1 MFSSPPSRNPD
12 FAPNDRLTHS
22 RQKRTATGGNDDI
35 FSFFGRDLPRS
46 SSGFQGPREDIRMA
60 KMVEGRT
67 ARAATAASP
76 GRTPRALG
84 LEARRLRSQS
94 RIARRASA
102 PLRATSEDVE
112 WVDPE
117 QGLVLLNRQVYKFL
131 DLRSEQEYEDERLTR
146 PARCSMN
153 VPFPEN
159 PATLP
164 HAAAAAG
171 VSKGTAWMV
180 ADADGSRVEEATAA
194 LSQAGFEVLA
204 VKGGY
209 QGWRACWTT
218 SGRKVPPKG
227 RWVAS
232 GREALK
238 SGLNVGDAAASYEER
253 INVEDLS
260 KQEFKDFK

>member
-1 MFSSPPSRNPD
+1 
-12 FAPNDRLTHS
+12 
-22 RQKRTATGGNDDI
+22 
-35 FSFFGRDLPRS
+35 
-46 SSGFQGPREDIRMA
+46 
-60 KMVEGRT
+60 
-67 ARAATAASP
+67 
-76 GRTPRALG
+76 
-84 LEARRLRSQS
+84 
-94 RIARRASA
+94 
-102 PLRATSEDVE
+102 
-112 WVDPE
+112 VDPE

-131 DLRSEQEYEDERLTR
+131 DLRSEQEYEDEKLTR

-164 HAAAAAG
+164 QAAAAAG

-253 INVEDLS
+253 LNVEDLS

>member
-1 MFSSPPSRNPD
+1 MKSFR
-12 FAPNDRLTHS
+12 
-22 RQKRTATGGNDDI
+22 
-35 FSFFGRDLPRS
+35 FFGRDLPRS
-46 SSGFQGPREDIRMA
+46 SSGFQGPTERIIRMA
-60 KMVEGRT
+60 KMVRGLEGRT

-76 GRTPRALG
+76 GRSHLGVPSDGAAPREIKWQKRPLG
-84 LEARRLRSQS
+84 FEARRLRSQS
-94 RIARRASA
+94 RITRRASA
-102 PLRATSEDVE
+102 LLRATSEDVE

-131 DLRSEQEYEDERLTR
+131 DLRSEQEYEDEKLTR

-164 HAAAAAG
+164 QAAAAAG

-253 INVEDLS
+253 LNVEDLS
-260 KQEFKDFK
+260 KQEFKDYK

>member
-1 MFSSPPSRNPD
+1 MLDPLPPKT
-12 FAPNDRLTHS
+12 DR
-22 RQKRTATGGNDDI
+22 GNDENL
-35 FSFFGRDLPRS
+35 FRFFGRDLPRS
-46 SSGFQGPREDIRMA
+46 SSGFQGPTERIIRMA
-60 KMVEGRT
+60 KMVRGLEGRT

-84 LEARRLRSQS
+84 LEAHLHSRS
-94 RIARRASA
+94 RITRRASA

-153 VPFPEN
+153 LPFPEN

-164 HAAAAAG
+164 QAAAAAG

-253 INVEDLS
+253 LNVEDLS

>member
-1 MFSSPPSRNPD
+1 MVRGFEG
-12 FAPNDRLTHS
+12 
-22 RQKRTATGGNDDI
+22 RTARAATAA
-35 FSFFGRDLPRS
+35 SPGRTPRALVR
-46 SSGFQGPREDIRMA
+46 GF
-60 KMVEGRT
+60 EGRT

-84 LEARRLRSQS
+84 LEAHLRSRS
-94 RIARRASA
+94 RITRRASA

-153 VPFPEN
+153 LPFPEN

-164 HAAAAAG
+164 QAAAAAG

-253 INVEDLS
+253 LNVEDLS

>member
-1 MFSSPPSRNPD
+1 
-12 FAPNDRLTHS
+12 
-22 RQKRTATGGNDDI
+22 
-35 FSFFGRDLPRS
+35 
-46 SSGFQGPREDIRMA
+46 MA
-60 KMVEGRT
+60 KMVRGLEGRT

-84 LEARRLRSQS
+84 LEAPRALGLEAPGARRLRSRS
-94 RIARRASA
+94 RITRRASA

-131 DLRSEQEYEDERLTR
+131 DLRSEQEYEDEKLTR

-180 ADADGSRVEEATAA
+180 ADA
-194 LSQAGFEVLA
+194 EVRE
-204 VKGGY
+204 
-209 QGWRACWTT
+209 WR
-218 SGRKVPPKG
+218 R
-227 RWVAS
+227 R
-232 GREALK
+232 RRL
-238 SGLNVGDAAASYEER
+238 
-253 INVEDLS
+253 
-260 KQEFKDFK
+260 

>member
-1 MFSSPPSRNPD
+1 M
-12 FAPNDRLTHS
+12 
-22 RQKRTATGGNDDI
+22 
-35 FSFFGRDLPRS
+35 
-46 SSGFQGPREDIRMA
+46 RMA
-60 KMVEGRT
+60 KMVRGLEGRT

-84 LEARRLRSQS
+84 LEAHLRSRS
-94 RIARRASA
+94 RITRRASA

-131 DLRSEQEYEDERLTR
+131 DLRSEQEYEDEKLTR

-180 ADADGSRVEEATAA
+180 ADA
-194 LSQAGFEVLA
+194 EVRE
-204 VKGGY
+204 
-209 QGWRACWTT
+209 WR
-218 SGRKVPPKG
+218 R
-227 RWVAS
+227 R
-232 GREALK
+232 RRL
-238 SGLNVGDAAASYEER
+238 
-253 INVEDLS
+253 
-260 KQEFKDFK
+260 

>member
-1 MFSSPPSRNPD
+1 
-12 FAPNDRLTHS
+12 
-22 RQKRTATGGNDDI
+22 
-35 FSFFGRDLPRS
+35 
-46 SSGFQGPREDIRMA
+46 MA
-60 KMVEGRT
+60 KMVRGLEGRT
-67 ARAATAASP
+67 ELRPALRVGPTWAHVAARAATAASP

-84 LEARRLRSQS
+84 LEARHLRSRS
-94 RIARRASA
+94 RITRRASA

-131 DLRSEQEYEDERLTR
+131 DLRSEQEYEDEKLTR

-164 HAAAAAG
+164 QAAAAAG

-253 INVEDLS
+253 LNVEDLS

>member
-1 MFSSPPSRNPD
+1 MKIFFVFSEE
-12 FAPNDRLTHS
+12 
-22 RQKRTATGGNDDI
+22 I
-35 FSFFGRDLPRS
+35 
-46 SSGFQGPREDIRMA
+46 FQGRRAVFRAPQRIIRMA
-60 KMVEGRT
+60 KMVRGFEGRT

-84 LEARRLRSQS
+84 LEAHLRSRS
-94 RIARRASA
+94 RITRRASA

-131 DLRSEQEYEDERLTR
+131 DLRSEQEYENERLTR

-164 HAAAAAG
+164 QAAAAAG

-253 INVEDLS
+253 LNVEDLS